1 MSSYE
6 GMDTTDT
13 GIDLW
18 RVQLGSG
25 EIRVMSLDA
34 LDDAFQAGTIDEGTP
49 VLPPGAVTWT
59 KLGDAAGLEAP
70 EAHAASVSSL
80 APIALSLESNATGP
94 ATRYAP
100 LADASLAGL
109 DRLDR
114 LDDLEHA
121 AFKPKKGRVLAG
133 IGLAVMLAG
142 GLGFA
147 ATRVNV
153 GPVAAA
159 SELRAA
165 KAAAAAPPPE
175 AVDLNAATQGKV
187 LTEAQKQKLAD
198 ADKAR
203 EAAAAQKRKDRPAPP
218 AKRGPRDKS
227 APFVNGGSK
236 FDPLNGAL

>member
-25 EIRVMSLDA
+25 EIRAMSLDA

-70 EAHAASVSSL
+70 EAPSASISSL
-80 APIALSLESNATGP
+80 APIALSVESNATGP
-94 ATRYAP
+94 ATRYLP
-100 LADASLAGL
+100 LDASLPDL
-109 DRLDR
+109 DLDH
-114 LDDLEHA
+114 LEHE

-153 GPVAAA
+153 GPVAVA
-159 SELRAA
+159 SELSAP

-175 AVDLNAATQGKV
+175 AVDINAATQGKV

>member
-1 MSSYE
+1 MSAYE

-25 EIRVMSLDA
+25 ELRAMSLDA

-49 VLPPGAVTWT
+49 VLPPGATTWT

-70 EAHAASVSSL
+70 EAPPASISSL

-100 LADASLAGL
+100 LAAASLPDL
-109 DRLDR
+109 DLDH
-114 LDDLEHA
+114 LEHE

-153 GPVAAA
+153 GTVAAA
-159 SELRAA
+159 SDLRAPKA
-165 KAAAAAPPPE
+165 AAAAAPPE
-175 AVDLNAATQGKV
+175 AVDINAATQGKV

-218 AKRGPRDKS
+218 TKRGPRDKS